1 MSCEDFED
9 DVVDLA
15 RGEELGDAERA
26 ETLAHAEECLR
37 CAARLDDERAV
48 TSGLRAFAARTAGA
62 EAPPRVEAAL
72 LCALRDPE
80 SFEEGGAASTMTTTS
95 ASRAVELLLLAAA
108 AAILAAIVVVPP
120 RAGSSPEPAAPTAV
134 APATVAGGEAAA
146 VGAAGEN
153 ADFVALSY
161 GEDLGELDS
170 VQVVRVELPRT
181 ALAALGWAG
190 SDSAQTGPVKAEVIV
205 GHEGVARAIRFVD

>member
-62 EAPPRVEAAL
+62 EAPPRIEAAL
-72 LCALRDPE
+72 LRALRDPQTVE
-80 SFEEGGAASTMTTTS
+80 RGGATPASP
-95 ASRAVELLLLAAA
+95 SRAVVLLLLAAA

-120 RAGSSPEPAAPTAV
+120 RAGSSPEPAAPTAL
-134 APATVAGGEAAA
+134 APTTVAGGEAAA

-205 GHEGVARAIRFVD
+205 GHDGVARAIRFVD

>member
-15 RGEELGDAERA
+15 RGEELADAERTEA
-26 ETLAHAEECLR
+26 LAHAEECLR

-48 TSGLRAFAARTAGA
+48 TTGLRAFAARTAGA

-72 LCALRDPE
+72 LRALRDPG
-80 SFEEGGAASTMTTTS
+80 SLEEGGTALTMTTTS

-120 RAGSSPEPAAPTAV
+120 RMGSGPEPAAPTTMS
-134 APATVAGGEAAA
+134 PATVAGGEAS
-146 VGAAGEN
+146 AAGGEN
-153 ADFVALSY
+153 GEFVALSY
-161 GEDLGELDS
+161 GEDLRELDS
-170 VQVVRVELPRT
+170 MQVVSVELPRT

-190 SDSAQTGPVKAEVIV
+190 ADSAQSGSVKAEVIV
-205 GHEGVARAIRFVD
+205 GHDGVARAIRFID

>member
-15 RGEELGDAERA
+15 RGEELGDAERTEA
-26 ETLAHAEECLR
+26 LAHAEECLR

-72 LCALRDPE
+72 LRALRDPQSVE
-80 SFEEGGAASTMTTTS
+80 RGGAATTS
-95 ASRAVELLLLAAA
+95 PSRAVELLLLAAA

-120 RAGSSPEPAAPTAV
+120 RAGSFPEPAPPRATAGS
-134 APATVAGGEAAA
+134 ATTVAGGAAA
-146 VGAAGEN
+146 APAAGEN
-153 ADFVALSY
+153 ADFVSLSY
-161 GEDLGELDS
+161 GEDLRELDS
-170 VQVVRVELPRT
+170 VQVVSVELPRT
-181 ALAALGWAG
+181 ALAALGWPGA
-190 SDSAQTGPVKAEVIV
+190 DSAQTGSVKAEVIV
-205 GHEGVARAIRFVD
+205 GHDGVARAIRFVD

>member
-62 EAPPRVEAAL
+62 EAPPRIEAAL
-72 LCALRDPE
+72 LRALRDPRTVE
-80 SFEEGGAASTMTTTS
+80 RGGATPASPL
-95 ASRAVELLLLAAA
+95 RAVVLLRLAAA

-120 RAGSSPEPAAPTAV
+120 RAGSSPEPAAPTAL

-190 SDSAQTGPVKAEVIV
+190 SDSAQTGPVRAEVIV
-205 GHEGVARAIRFVD
+205 GHDGVARAIRFVD

>member
-62 EAPPRVEAAL
+62 EAPPRIEAAL
-72 LCALRDPE
+72 LRALRDPQTVE
-80 SFEEGGAASTMTTTS
+80 RGGATPASP
-95 ASRAVELLLLAAA
+95 SRAVVLLLLAAA

-120 RAGSSPEPAAPTAV
+120 RAGSSPEPAAPTAL

-205 GHEGVARAIRFVD
+205 GHDGVARAIRFVD

>member
-26 ETLAHAEECLR
+26 EALAHAEECLR

-48 TSGLRAFAARTAGA
+48 TSGLCAFAARTAGA

-72 LCALRDPE
+72 LRALRDPE
-80 SFEEGGAASTMTTTS
+80 SVDDGGPATTITS
-95 ASRAVELLLLAAA
+95 PSRAVELLLLAAA
-108 AAILAAIVVVPP
+108 AAILAAIVLVPP
-120 RAGSSPEPAAPTAV
+120 RVASFPEPAAPTAV
-134 APATVAGGEAAA
+134 SPRT
-146 VGAAGEN
+146 GAAGEAAEVAAAGED

-161 GEDLGELDS
+161 GDDLRELDS
-170 VQVVRVELPRT
+170 MQVVSVELPRT
-181 ALAALGWAG
+181 ALAALGWPG
-190 SDSAQTGPVKAEVIV
+190 GDSAQTESVKAEVIV
-205 GHEGVARAIRFVD
+205 GHDGVARAIRFVD

>member
-15 RGEELGDAERA
+15 RGEELGDAERTEA
-26 ETLAHAEECLR
+26 LAHAEECLR

-72 LCALRDPE
+72 LRALRDPQSVE
-80 SFEEGGAASTMTTTS
+80 RGGAATTS
-95 ASRAVELLLLAAA
+95 PSRAVELLLLAAA

-120 RAGSSPEPAAPTAV
+120 RAGSFPEPAPPRATAGS
-134 APATVAGGEAAA
+134 ATTVAGGAAA
-146 VGAAGEN
+146 ASAAGEN
-153 ADFVALSY
+153 ADFVSLSY
-161 GEDLGELDS
+161 GEDLRELDS
-170 VQVVRVELPRT
+170 VQVVSVELPRT
-181 ALAALGWAG
+181 ALAALGWPGA
-190 SDSAQTGPVKAEVIV
+190 DSAQTGSVKAEVIV
-205 GHEGVARAIRFVD
+205 GHDGVARAIRFVD

>member
-15 RGEELGDAERA
+15 RGEELGDAQRTEA
-26 ETLAHAEECLR
+26 LAHAEECLR

-48 TSGLRAFAARTAGA
+48 TTGLRAFATRTAGA

-72 LCALRDPE
+72 LRALRDPE
-80 SFEEGGAASTMTTTS
+80 RFEEGGAAPTMTATS
-95 ASRAVELLLLAAA
+95 ASRAMELLLLAAA

-120 RAGSSPEPAAPTAV
+120 RMGSVPEPAASTAV
-134 APATVAGGEAAA
+134 PPTTVAGGEAS
-146 VGAAGEN
+146 AAGGEN
-153 ADFVALSY
+153 GEFVALSY
-161 GEDLGELDS
+161 GEDLRELDS
-170 VQVVRVELPRT
+170 MQVVSVELPRT

-190 SDSAQTGPVKAEVIV
+190 TESAQSGSVKAEVIV
-205 GHEGVARAIRFVD
+205 GHDGVARAIRFID

>member
-15 RGEELGDAERA
+15 RGGELGDAERTEA
-26 ETLAHAEECLR
+26 LAHAEECLR

-72 LCALRDPE
+72 LRALRDPQSVE
-80 SFEEGGAASTMTTTS
+80 RGGAATTS
-95 ASRAVELLLLAAA
+95 PSRAVELLLLAAA

-120 RAGSSPEPAAPTAV
+120 RAGSFPEPAPPRATAGS
-134 APATVAGGEAAA
+134 ATTVAGGAAA
-146 VGAAGEN
+146 APAAGEN
-153 ADFVALSY
+153 ADFVSLSY
-161 GEDLGELDS
+161 GEDLRELDS
-170 VQVVRVELPRT
+170 VQVVSVELPRT
-181 ALAALGWAG
+181 ALAALGWPGA
-190 SDSAQTGPVKAEVIV
+190 DSVQTGSVKAEVIV
-205 GHEGVARAIRFVD
+205 GHDGVARAIRFVD

>member
-62 EAPPRVEAAL
+62 EAPPRIEAAL
-72 LCALRDPE
+72 LRALRDPQTVE
-80 SFEEGGAASTMTTTS
+80 RGGATPASP
-95 ASRAVELLLLAAA
+95 SRAVVLLLLAAA

-205 GHEGVARAIRFVD
+205 GHDGVARAIRFVD

>member
-15 RGEELGDAERA
+15 RDEELGDTERA
-26 ETLAHAEECLR
+26 EALAHAEECLR

-72 LCALRDPE
+72 LRALRDPE
-80 SFEEGGAASTMTTTS
+80 SVEEGGGAQRTTS

-120 RAGSSPEPAAPTAV
+120 RVGSFPEPATPTAV
-134 APATVAGGEAAA
+134 SPTTIAEGEAAA
-146 VGAAGEN
+146 VAAGEN
-153 ADFVALSY
+153 ADFVSLSY
-161 GEDLGELDS
+161 GEDLRELDS
-170 VQVVRVELPRT
+170 MQVVSVELPRT
-181 ALAALGWAG
+181 ALAALGWPGA
-190 SDSAQTGPVKAEVIV
+190 DNAQTEPVKAEVIV
-205 GHEGVARAIRFVD
+205 GHDGVARAIRFVD

>member
-15 RGEELGDAERA
+15 RDEGLGDTERA
-26 ETLAHAEECLR
+26 QALAHAEECLR

-72 LCALRDPE
+72 LRALRDPE
-80 SFEEGGAASTMTTTS
+80 SVEEGGGAKRTTS

-120 RAGSSPEPAAPTAV
+120 RVGSFPEPAAPTAV
-134 APATVAGGEAAA
+134 SPTTIAEGEAAA
-146 VGAAGEN
+146 VAAAGEN
-153 ADFVALSY
+153 ADFVSLSY
-161 GEDLGELDS
+161 GEDLRELDS
-170 VQVVRVELPRT
+170 MQVVSVELPRT
-181 ALAALGWAG
+181 ALAALGWPGA
-190 SDSAQTGPVKAEVIV
+190 DNAQTEPVKAEVIV
-205 GHEGVARAIRFVD
+205 GHDGVARAIRFVD

>member
-9 DVVDLA
+9 RAVDLA
-15 RGEELGDAERA
+15 RGEELAEAERA
-26 ETLAHAEECLR
+26 EALAHAEECLR

-72 LCALRDPE
+72 LRALRGPE
-80 SFEEGGAASTMTTTS
+80 TVEQGGAARAPTN

-120 RAGSSPEPAAPTAV
+120 RVASFPDLAAPVAV
-134 APATVAGGEAAA
+134 SPTTGAGGEAAA
-146 VGAAGEN
+146 AAGEN

-161 GEDLGELDS
+161 GEDLHELDS
-170 VQVVRVELPRT
+170 MQVVSVELPRT
-181 ALAALGWAG
+181 ALTALGWPAA
-190 SDSAQTGPVKAEVIV
+190 DSAQTESVKAEVIV
-205 GHEGVARAIRFVD
+205 GYDGVARAIRFVD

>member
-62 EAPPRVEAAL
+62 EAPPRIEAAL
-72 LCALRDPE
+72 LRALRDPQTVE
-80 SFEEGGAASTMTTTS
+80 RGGATPASP
-95 ASRAVELLLLAAA
+95 SRAVVLLLLAAA

-120 RAGSSPEPAAPTAV
+120 RAGSSPEPAAPTAL

-190 SDSAQTGPVKAEVIV
+190 SDSAQTGPVRAEVIV
-205 GHEGVARAIRFVD
+205 GHDGVARAIRFVD

>member
-15 RGEELGDAERA
+15 RGEELGDAERTEA
-26 ETLAHAEECLR
+26 LAHAEECLR

-72 LCALRDPE
+72 LRALRDPE
-80 SFEEGGAASTMTTTS
+80 SAEEGAAATMTTS
-95 ASRAVELLLLAAA
+95 PSRAVELVLLAAA

-120 RAGSSPEPAAPTAV
+120 RAGTFPEPATPTAGS
-134 APATVAGGEAAA
+134 PTTVAGGEAS
-146 VGAAGEN
+146 AAGGEN
-153 ADFVALSY
+153 GEFVALSY
-161 GEDLGELDS
+161 GEDLRELDS
-170 VQVVRVELPRT
+170 MQVVSVELPRT

-190 SDSAQTGPVKAEVIV
+190 ADSAQAGSVKAEVIV
-205 GHEGVARAIRFVD
+205 GYDGVARAIRFID

>member
-1 MSCEDFED
+1 MSCKDFED

-15 RGEELGDAERA
+15 RGEELADAERTEA
-26 ETLAHAEECLR
+26 LAHAEECLR

-48 TSGLRAFAARTAGA
+48 TTGLRAFAARTAGA

-72 LCALRDPE
+72 LRALRDPE
-80 SFEEGGAASTMTTTS
+80 SLEEGGVVLGTRS

-120 RAGSSPEPAAPTAV
+120 RMGSVPEPAAPTTMS
-134 APATVAGGEAAA
+134 PSTVAGGEAS
-146 VGAAGEN
+146 AAGGEN
-153 ADFVALSY
+153 GEFVALSY
-161 GEDLGELDS
+161 GEDLRELDS
-170 VQVVRVELPRT
+170 MQVVSVELPRT

-190 SDSAQTGPVKAEVIV
+190 AESAQPGSVKAEVIV
-205 GHEGVARAIRFVD
+205 GHDGVARAIRFID

>member
-9 DVVDLA
+9 DVIDLA

-26 ETLAHAEECLR
+26 EALAHAEECLR

-72 LCALRDPE
+72 LRALRGQE
-80 SFEEGGAASTMTTTS
+80 SVDQGGAAMAATS

-120 RAGSSPEPAAPTAV
+120 RVASFPELTAPVAGSPT
-134 APATVAGGEAAA
+134 TGAGGEAAA
-146 VGAAGEN
+146 VAAADEN
-153 ADFVALSY
+153 AEFVALSY
-161 GEDLGELDS
+161 GEDLHELDS
-170 VQVVRVELPRT
+170 MQVVSVELPRT
-181 ALAALGWAG
+181 ALTALGWPAA
-190 SDSAQTGPVKAEVIV
+190 DSAQTESVKAEVIV
-205 GHEGVARAIRFVD
+205 GYDGVARAIRFVD